1 MTKRRDVTGV
11 KRGGEKKK
19 KERSGWL
26 TVKCR
31 ERVEVG
37 MGLVAGG
44 ARVIAR

>member
-1 MTKRRDVTGV
+1 MNDKAKGWYGSKETG
-11 KRGGEKKK
+11 GKKK
-19 KERSGWL
+19 KSGWL

>member
-1 MTKRRDVTGV
+1 MNDKAKGWYGS
-11 KRGGEKKK
+11 KEKKK
-19 KERSGWL
+19 KRSGWL
-26 TVKCR
+26 TVKR

>member
-1 MTKRRDVTGV
+1 MTKRRDGTGV
-11 KRGGEKKK
+11 KRRGKKK
-19 KERSGWL
+19 KKKSGWL